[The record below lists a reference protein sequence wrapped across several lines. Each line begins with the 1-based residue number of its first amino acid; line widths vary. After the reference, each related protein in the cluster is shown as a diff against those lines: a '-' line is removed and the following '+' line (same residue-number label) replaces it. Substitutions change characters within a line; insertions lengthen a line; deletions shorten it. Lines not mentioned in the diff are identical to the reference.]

1 MKITEAIGRIS
12 SAAQTFIEGED
23 DEISV
28 ERTHV
33 LNLREKVKDIAF
45 IDNSADLA
53 ILYEITGY
61 QADKPED
68 QNFWINYESYKQS
81 VWNSQMTINRT
92 HSEAFSLDSQN
103 TLLARAPDND

>member
-1 MKITEAIGRIS
+1 MSKIYLAEYQRDLIPFFKKYQLTELEGDKERLKITDAIGRIS

-23 DEISV
+23 DDISV

-33 LNLREKVKDIAF
+33 LNLRENIKDKAF
-45 IDNSADLA
+45 IENSADLA

-68 QNFWINYESYKQS
+68 
-81 VWNSQMTINRT
+81 
-92 HSEAFSLDSQN
+92 
-103 TLLARAPDND
+103 